1 MRLTDEQ
8 RDFAERNL
16 PVGHFHSMRF
26 RKRVPRLG
34 EQEPDDMDQAVA
46 LALVKA
52 AGSWSP
58 EKSEF
63 SHWCSFQILHAMQQE
78 YRNSKVVK
86 PPKRVVDGTSRAMS
100 AASVRKAAA
109 CCRIVRGSF
118 RDDEEVRL
126 NSFSTSDPEVT
137 DLFERVEKLLP
148 KRESA
153 ILAMAYREGLTDRE
167 IAKEVGLSVP
177 RIQTLHTRAL
187 IKLRRALD
195 KENLE

>member
-1 MRLTDEQ
+1 
-8 RDFAERNL
+8 
-16 PVGHFHSMRF
+16 MRF
-26 RKRVPRLG
+26 RQRAPRLG

-86 PPKRVVDGTSRAMS
+86 PPKRVVDGTSRVMS
-100 AASVRKAAA
+100 AASQQKAAA

-118 RDDEEVRL
+118 RDEDEIRL
-126 NSFSTSDPEVT
+126 NSFVTHDTEVT
-137 DLFERVEKLLP
+137 DLFERVKKLLP

-153 ILAMAYREGLTDRE
+153 ILAMAYRDGLTDRE
-167 IAKEVGLSVP
+167 IAKEVGLSIP

-195 KENLE
+195 KENLDG